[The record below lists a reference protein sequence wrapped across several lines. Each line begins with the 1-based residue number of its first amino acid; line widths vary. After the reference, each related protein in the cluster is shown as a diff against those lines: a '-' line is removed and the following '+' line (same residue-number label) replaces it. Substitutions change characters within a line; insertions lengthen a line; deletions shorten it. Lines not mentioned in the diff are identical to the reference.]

1 MKTRNKSYKD
11 YGFEDGE
18 EKQLISFCKS
28 PDFNAHIKLYVSCI
42 SANEDLSEELF
53 YSLRRGVSY
62 DALEKAKHIPL
73 SKTDFY
79 AYRRKA
85 LAYLKEKM
93 KGCEK

>member
-18 EKQLISFCKS
+18 EKQLINFCKS
-28 PDFNAHIKLYVSCI
+28 PDFNAHFKLYVACRY
-42 SANEDLSEELF
+42 AYEDLSEELL

-62 DALEKAKHIPL
+62 DALEKAKHIPI

-85 LAYLKEKM
+85 LANLKEKM
-93 KGCEK
+93 KECKK